1 MKKMLLVLSLVLSMF
16 LVACGSE
23 AKEVKQETTS
33 ESSTI
38 EKEETVEKE
47 VKKDVEEETEEDKTL
62 FDIELDITDNSSIN
76 SKITKDKHGK
86 IYINQVVQS
95 EDINELAACF
105 SFCLKDLYEYSD
117 NDNVNYSI
125 QCFSLNV
132 DNLSPYIQ
140 YSNVLG
146 TMAIEEDGT
155 TVNDIPQW
163 VINADIKAIDITNEK
178 KIVDNLTYLFEK
190 ESEVVQRN
198 IE

>member
-16 LVACGSE
+16 LVDCGSE
-23 AKEVKQETTS
+23 VKEVKQETTS
-33 ESSTI
+33 ESS
-38 EKEETVEKE
+38 KVEKKE
-47 VKKDVEEETEEDKTL
+47 TVEEETEEDKIL
-62 FDIELDITDNSSIN
+62 YDIELDITDNSNIN

-86 IYINQVVQS
+86 IYIKQVVQS

-132 DNLSPYIQ
+132 DNLNPYIQ

-155 TVNDIPQW
+155 TINDIPQW
-163 VINADIKAIDITNEK
+163 VINADVKAIDIINEN
-178 KIVDNLTYLFEK
+178 KIVDNLNYLFEK